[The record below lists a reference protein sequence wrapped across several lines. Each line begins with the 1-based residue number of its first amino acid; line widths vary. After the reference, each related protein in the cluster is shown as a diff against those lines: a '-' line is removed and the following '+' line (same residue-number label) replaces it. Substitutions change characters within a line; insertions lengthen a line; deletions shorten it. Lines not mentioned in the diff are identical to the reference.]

1 MRDKKIEFVREEII
15 EAEEIIVSRAKATAQ
30 GIPEKF
36 RRLDIYKICSYF
48 LICAFI
54 GWIWETIAVWVMT
67 GKITDRGFLF
77 IMKPLG
83 YYFPFLQRMA
93 GLAAAPLIWGLP
105 VIVIY
110 GLGGMAVC
118 SLFKRWSRHSIEL
131 FFIGM
136 TSLTLLELL
145 SSYLCGWML
154 HRQYWDYSAQFL
166 NFQGR
171 ICLSSALAWGV
182 LCVVGVKL
190 FAPRIDRLY
199 MHIKTRR
206 NFKAIVVLLVVYVA
220 ICALVKYFLDPTIIP
235 N

>member
-1 MRDKKIEFVREEII
+1 MRDKKIEFLHEEIVKT
-15 EAEEIIVSRAKATAQ
+15 EEVIATNVKTTIHS
-30 GIPEKF
+30 IPEEFKGI
-36 RRLDIYKICSYF
+36 DIYKICSYF
-48 LICAFI
+48 LSCAFI
-54 GWIWETIAVWVMT
+54 GWIWETSMVWVMT
-67 GKITDRGFLF
+67 GKYTDRGFLF
-77 IMKPLG
+77 IMKPMG
-83 YYFPFLQRMA
+83 YYFPFLQRMM

-110 GLGGMAVC
+110 GLGGTAVC
-118 SLFKRWSRHSIEL
+118 CLFKRWNRHPLEL

-145 SSYLCGWML
+145 SSYLCEWML
-154 HRQYWDYSAQFL
+154 HRQYWDYSAQLL

-190 FAPRIDRLY
+190 FTPRIDSLY
-199 MHIKTRR
+199 MHINVRR
-206 NFKAIVVLLVVYVA
+206 NFKVIVVVLMVYVA
-220 ICALVKYFLDPTIIP
+220 VCALVKYFLDPTIIP